1 MKDEAH
7 YLTEFM
13 IRYGGSFVSALGQLY
28 RQADADNQRRIR
40 EAWPEYWAEYRDLL
54 KRYPRK
60 WGRRDE

>member
-13 IRYGGSFVSALGQLY
+13 IRYGGSFVSSLGALY

-40 EAWPEYWAEYRDLL
+40 EAWPQYWAEYRDLL
-54 KRYPRK
+54 HRYPEKVGATR
-60 WGRRDE
+60 